1 MACLGV
7 ALLVIAVIALRSP
20 NGSGTATGKNTVTRS
35 APKSAPKSAPRST
48 PRSTPKSSPPST
60 ATASATSTSAPPAAG
75 KPALLVL
82 NSTHITGLAERA
94 KARFEAG
101 GWSVTSTGD
110 LTNDI
115 LSTCAYYDPG
125 DPAARAAALAL
136 QAQFPAIKRVAA
148 RFAELPP
155 APIVVVLTSDYS

>member
-1 MACLGV
+1 LYAGIVMACLGV

-48 PRSTPKSSPPST
+48 P